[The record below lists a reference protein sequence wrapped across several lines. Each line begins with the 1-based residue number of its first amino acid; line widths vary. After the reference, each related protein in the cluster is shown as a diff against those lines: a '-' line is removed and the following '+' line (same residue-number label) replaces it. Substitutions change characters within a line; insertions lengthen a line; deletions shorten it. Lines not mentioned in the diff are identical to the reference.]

1 MLDIICRRFLEHR
14 LITVEEETEESLVAR
29 AGAVQVS
36 YLHEPASDL
45 ELLSIKKTGESGLR
59 VFRDTSTKENEAAME
74 IAKGCLPDYL
84 ALLSRSRHPFA
95 HVVRKSFEP
104 YLDVPFPAETLF
116 EKLFPDCR
124 YIDLMAVLNIFYPK
138 NRVGSP

>member
-1 MLDIICRRFLEHR
+1 MLNLVCRRFLEHR

-29 AGAVQVS
+29 AGALQVS

-45 ELLSIKKTGESGLR
+45 ELLSIEKTGESGLM
-59 VFRDTSTKENEAAME
+59 VFRDTSTKENEAAVE

-84 ALLSRSRHPFA
+84 ALLSRSRYPFA

-104 YLDVPFPAETLF
+104 YVDVPFPAETLF
-116 EKLFPDCR
+116 EKRFPDCR
-124 YIDLMAVLNIFYPK
+124 YMDLMIVLNIFYPK
-138 NRVGSP
+138 NRAGIR